1 MIYTTSRYH
10 YCKISNWT
18 VLETDAWVGY
28 SLRRAALILALT
40 WAIGGC
46 SQHTD
51 IATAESHAQEL
62 RRAISGEPASLD
74 PAAAADNFSSQ
85 VIQDLYEGLT
95 RESSSGEVVPGVAS
109 SWDVDSTGTK
119 YTFHL
124 RPNAF
129 WSNGKHVVASEFVAS
144 WQRVLDPKQGF
155 PVSNQLR
162 LLKGA
167 IAIISGKSPP
177 TTLGVIAQDS
187 DTLIVNLEQ
196 PAPYFPQ
203 VLAHSVAFP
212 VYSDPSARSHTAIS
226 WISNGPFVLSNWLPG
241 TTIELKRNAAYWDRA
256 NVKLN
261 SVEYQIAPDQNS
273 QFAAYRSGQ
282 LDMTDTVPSNA
293 IESLRKEHPRELVIA
308 PLLATAY
315 YGLNLESPQLQGN
328 LKLRKALSMAID
340 RRRLVTSLAL
350 GQTPA
355 FGLVPPGTWNY
366 ESQHWNWES
375 LSDADRIAEA
385 RRLFTEAGFNGSTPL
400 RLRLLFNSSPSI
412 KQTAILVAAM
422 WKEELGVD
430 TILADEEFRVFLESR
445 HDKQKW
451 DVVRMAWTAD
461 YNDASSFLDILRANS
476 SNNDTG
482 YSSVPF
488 DRFLDEAA
496 NTADSNIRRGLL
508 AKAERLMLDD
518 YPVIPIYYFV
528 SKRLVKPYVLGVKPN
543 LLDRVSSKELS
554 LLPH

>member
-1 MIYTTSRYH
+1 
-10 YCKISNWT
+10 
-18 VLETDAWVGY
+18 VVG
-28 SLRRAALILALT
+28 RRSWPSVAVVFALA
-40 WAIGGC
+40 WAICGC

-51 IATAESHAQEL
+51 VAVSESHELKL
-62 RRAISGEPASLD
+62 RRGISGEPASLD

-95 RESSSGEVVPGVAS
+95 REASSGEVVPGVAS
-109 SWDVDSTGTK
+109 SWDVDPTGTK

-124 RPNAF
+124 RPNAS

-144 WQRVLDPKQGF
+144 WQRILDPKQGS
-155 PVSNQLR
+155 PVSTELR

-167 IAIISGKSPP
+167 AAIISGKSPP
-177 TTLGVIAQDS
+177 ATLGVIAQGS
-187 DTLIVNLEQ
+187 DVLIVNLEQ

-203 VLAHSVAFP
+203 VLAHSAAFP
-212 VYSDPSARSHTAIS
+212 IYSDLSARSHTANS
-226 WISNGPFVLSNWLPG
+226 WVSNGPFVLSSWLPG
-241 TTIELKRNAAYWDRA
+241 TTVELKRNAAYWDRA
-256 NVKLN
+256 NVQLDG
-261 SVEYQIAPDQNS
+261 VDYQIAADQNS

-293 IESLRKEHPRELVIA
+293 IESLRQDHPQELVIA

-315 YGLNLESPQLQGN
+315 YGLNLETPQLQGN

-340 RRRLVTSLAL
+340 RRRLVASLAL

-366 ESQHWNWES
+366 EPQQWSWES
-375 LSDADRIAEA
+375 LSDADRIVEA
-385 RRLFTEAGFNGSTPL
+385 RRLYTEAGFSRRTPL

-430 TILADEEFRVFLESR
+430 TTLADEEFRVFLESR
-445 HDKQKW
+445 HDKHKW
-451 DVVRMAWTAD
+451 DVVRQAWTAD

-482 YSSVPF
+482 YSNAVF
-488 DRFLDEAA
+488 DKFLDEAA
-496 NTADSNIRRGLL
+496 NTADSSIRRGLL
-508 AKAERLMLDD
+508 ANAERSMLDD
-518 YPVIPIYYFV
+518 YPVIPLYYLV

-543 LLDRVSSKELS
+543 LLDRVGSKELS